1 MAHSEEGIHRGLP
14 AKGDGVRRTRLPSVH
29 IEGPVALGR
38 RAPPTVAGEE
48 GARVHH
54 FAGTA
59 GACGNDTTAP
69 SDATPTSSSESAAVD
84 PELLPIHPVVHAA
97 PPPCGDVTAEANEVV
112 VADPSDDAPTSCLVL
127 GPAAIDATAIEEAE
141 IVATGSA
148 DSST

>member
-1 MAHSEEGIHRGLP
+1 
-14 AKGDGVRRTRLPSVH
+14 
-29 IEGPVALGR
+29 
-38 RAPPTVAGEE
+38 
-48 GARVHH
+48 
-54 FAGTA
+54 
-59 GACGNDTTAP
+59 
-69 SDATPTSSSESAAVD
+69 
-84 PELLPIHPVVHAA
+84 VVHAA